1 MSNTGKYEAITEIL
15 RKSKP
20 LLPHPEIFEE
30 KVIDKIREQKRKSM
44 TGRFID
50 HLFGWVFIGWV
61 RNSLLSLSVIII
73 SFFTIQQTLILKRI
87 NNLERQALYSVTP
100 SGRNSLV
107 NQDASYMKYFNSP
120 GRLQLRNDKIS
131 EREMKRIY
139 ESLNDL
145 QTKYRE
151 LIKLIDENPEL
162 RQYIEEKLTESDKK
176 KFKL

>member
-1 MSNTGKYEAITEIL
+1 MSKTGKYEAMTEIL

-30 KVIDKIREQKRKSM
+30 KVMDKIREQKRRSVAD
-44 TGRFID
+44 GFID

-61 RNSLLSLSVIII
+61 RNSLISLSVMIIA
-73 SFFTIQQTLILKRI
+73 FFAIQQTLILKRI
-87 NNLERQALYSVTP
+87 NNLERQALYTGSP
-100 SGRNSLV
+100 SGRSSV
-107 NQDASYMKYFNSP
+107 ANQDASYMKYINSP
-120 GRLQLRNDKIS
+120 GKLQLRNDKIS

-145 QTKYRE
+145 QTRYRE
-151 LIKLIDENPEL
+151 LIKIIDENPEL